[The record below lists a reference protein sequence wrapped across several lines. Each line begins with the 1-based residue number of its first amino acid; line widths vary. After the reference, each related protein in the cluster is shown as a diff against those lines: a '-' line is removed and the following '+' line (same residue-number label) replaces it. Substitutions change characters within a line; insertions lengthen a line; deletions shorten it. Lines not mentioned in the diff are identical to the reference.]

1 MIAMPDKVKAL
12 LDASVRRVRRIYLL
26 RGIAATLAAA
36 IAATLAAMSVD
47 ACFTLYS
54 DAARWLLSA
63 ALYACVLAAAW
74 LFLARPLSRRLDV
87 RRMAKILDARHPEHE
102 ECLTTL
108 VELVD

>member
-1 MIAMPDKVKAL
+1 MIAMPDKVKSL

-26 RGIAATLAAA
+26 RGIAATLAVA

-63 ALYACVLAAAW
+63 ALYACVFAAAW
-74 LFLARPLSRRLDV
+74 LFFPGFMSMPTPRPTASPAPIPFQNPEPIRRSLLF
-87 RRMAKILDARHPEHE
+87 RI
-102 ECLTTL
+102 
-108 VELVD
+108 

>member
-1 MIAMPDKVKAL
+1 MIAMPESVKAL

-26 RGIAATLAAA
+26 RGIAATLAVA

-63 ALYACVLAAAW
+63 APRLTVIYS
-74 LFLARPLSRRLDV
+74 FLSFPVTRPTKQLPAFRV
-87 RRMAKILDARHPEHE
+87 
-102 ECLTTL
+102 
-108 VELVD
+108 